1 MSQNNTSHTHSEH
14 SAGHTHKPDISVTES
29 DGVHYID
36 SNGVTHAAI
45 VKTVHDTNG
54 TVGLHILHKTQTHH
68 DIGTVVHSTDPNARH
83 VWRHKHER

>member
-1 MSQNNTSHTHSEH
+1 MTTNEH
-14 SAGHTHKPDISVTES
+14 IHPEVSVTES

-36 SNGVTHAAI
+36 SNGVIHAAI

-83 VWRHKHER
+83 VWRHKHES